1 MSKPEKIVLFN
12 GTNLDNWVTR
22 SGDAPV
28 AWQVENGVMTVASR
42 TTDIMTKEVFGDAYI
57 HLEFRIPDMPDKNGQ
72 HKGNSGVF
80 LHGRYEIQVL
90 DSFGVES
97 GRGDCSAIY
106 DKYSPLLNNC
116 LPAEQWQS
124 YDIIFRAPRFA
135 ADGSVS
141 EKPRLTLLHNGLPV
155 HNNLILETITGASL
169 TEDMVA
175 EGPLLLQDHG
185 CPVSFRNIWMYR
197 LPQAGAD
204 KY

>member
-28 AWQVENGVMTVASR
+28 AWQVENGVMTGASR

-116 LPAEQWQS
+116 LPAEQWQALLS
-124 YDIIFRAPRFA
+124 TYRTDSVENTWRSLFTCHELFRDAAKNFA
-135 ADGSVS
+135 AKYGYTYPDYDENVS
-141 EKPRLTLLHNGLPV
+141 RY
-155 HNNLILETITGASL
+155 
-169 TEDMVA
+169 D
-175 EGPLLLQDHG
+175 
-185 CPVSFRNIWMYR
+185 R
-197 LPQAGAD
+197 D
-204 KY
+204 K